1 MSSTTYNLITKR
13 LENLPEEM
21 QKKVLKYLKNLQK
34 DSLKGVAGEQ
44 LIKFAGCISN
54 NDLEIM
60 KKEIESGC
68 ERIDSDEW

>member
-1 MSSTTYNLITKR
+1 MTSTTYNLITKQ

-34 DSLKGVAGEQ
+34 DNPKGVAGEK

-54 NDLEIM
+54 DDLEIM

-68 ERIDSDEW
+68 ERIDSDGW

>member
-1 MSSTTYNLITKR
+1 MSSTTYNLITKQ

-34 DSLKGVAGEQ
+34 DNPKGVAGEQ
-44 LIKFAGCISN
+44 LIKFAGCISK